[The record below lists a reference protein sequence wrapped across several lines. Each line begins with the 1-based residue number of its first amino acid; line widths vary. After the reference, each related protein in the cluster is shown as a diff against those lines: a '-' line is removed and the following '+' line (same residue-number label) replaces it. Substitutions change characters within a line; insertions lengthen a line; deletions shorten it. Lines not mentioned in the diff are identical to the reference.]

1 MEPEESSGRDLKS
14 IYSLLKKKLINRN
27 VAVFS
32 FFLLLSFIFW
42 YINALSK
49 DITGSVSFPVRYTNF
64 PENLALV
71 SELPDKLTLQMEGT
85 GYSLLRARI
94 SGNNTPLIIDVD
106 NSGLSVRD
114 SESELEFFIHS
125 YKLRESFMRQLRNN
139 FEITSVKPDSINFVF
154 DKVIVRKVPV
164 KPDIKINLQK
174 QFMINGN
181 IITDPDSVEI
191 SGPRKIIDTI
201 LFVETAFHE
210 FNQVKEKFSR
220 NLEIK
225 PIPKIGIS
233 HKKTEIT
240 VPVEQ
245 YTEEVIDVGIRIINK
260 PDTADVRL
268 FPDMVSVQ
276 FNIALSDYNKM
287 KEIPLDA
294 VVDMKDLDVRKV
306 DRLKVEMHNLPPFIA
321 NVRFNP
327 IQVEYIIEKK

>member
-14 IYSLLKKKLINRN
+14 IYSLLKEKLINRN
-27 VAVFS
+27 VAIFS

-49 DITGSVSFPVRYTNF
+49 DITGSVSYPVRYTNF

-85 GYSLLRARI
+85 GYLLLRARI

-125 YKLRESFMRQLRNN
+125 YNLMESFMRQLRNN

-181 IITDPDSVEI
+181 IVTDPDSVEI

-201 LFVETAFHE
+201 MFVETAFHE

-276 FNIALSDYNKM
+276 FNIALIDYNKM

-306 DRLKVEMHNLPPFIA
+306 DRLKVEMHNLPPFIT

>member
-1 MEPEESSGRDLKS
+1 MEPEESSGRDMKS
-14 IYSLLKKKLINRN
+14 IYNLLKEKLINRN

-49 DITGSVSFPVRYTNF
+49 DITGSVNFPVRYTNF

-71 SELPDKLTLQMEGT
+71 NELPDKLTLELEGS

-114 SESELEFFIHS
+114 NETELEFFIHS
-125 YKLRESFMRQLRNN
+125 YNLRESFMRQLRNN
-139 FEITSVKPDSINFVF
+139 FEITSVQPDSINFVF

-164 KPDIKINLQK
+164 KPDIKVNLQK

-181 IITDPDSVEI
+181 IVTDPDSVEI
-191 SGPRKIIDTI
+191 SGPRTIIDTI
-201 LFVETAFHE
+201 MFVETEFHE
-210 FNQVKEKFSR
+210 FNQVKEQITR
-220 NLEIK
+220 NLEIE
-225 PIPKIGIS
+225 PIRKIGIS
-233 HKKTEIT
+233 HKKIEIT

-260 PDTADVRL
+260 PDTAEVRL

-276 FNIALSDYNKM
+276 YNIALSDYNRM
-287 KEIPLDA
+287 QEIPLDA
-294 VVDMKDLDVRKV
+294 VVDMKNLDIRKV
-306 DRLKVEMHNLPPFIA
+306 DRLNVEMINLPPFIT
-321 NVRFNP
+321 NVRYNP
-327 IQVEYIIEKK
+327 MQVEYIIEKK